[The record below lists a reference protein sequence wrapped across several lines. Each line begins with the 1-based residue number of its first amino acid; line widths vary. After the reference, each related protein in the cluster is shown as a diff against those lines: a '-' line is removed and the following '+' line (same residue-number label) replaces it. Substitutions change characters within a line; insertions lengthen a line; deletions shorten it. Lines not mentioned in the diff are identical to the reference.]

1 MSEIEK
7 KQLLDEYHQR
17 NEKWTDKTLT
27 QLSYFNNLMLT
38 LSVGFISFSYKILI
52 THNLEFSLKNIDWSI
67 SFMIFSL
74 IFMFLSVYKGLL
86 ISLNRLMDF
95 KITRQVVQIRQRML
109 EHADKKLDESTP
121 LVMPWCERQTLIIKL
136 FKLNYPKIS
145 IEDCKNYKEMSKFEK
160 DKIENDFKE
169 LRKISHNLGINTWK
183 GTYCMVKLFG
193 CSILLYILSII
204 VNG

>member
-1 MSEIEK
+1 MNEIEK

-17 NEKWTDKTLT
+17 NVRWTDKTLT

-52 THNLEFSLKNIDWSI
+52 THKLVFSFKNIDWSI
-67 SFMIFSL
+67 TLMAFSL
-74 IFMFLSVYKGLL
+74 IIMFLSAYKGLV

-109 EHADKKLDESTP
+109 EHADKKMDESTP
-121 LVMPWCERQTLIIKL
+121 LIMPWCERQKLIRKL

-145 IEDCKNYKEMSKFEK
+145 IEDCKNYKEMSKSKK
-160 DKIENDFKE
+160 DKIDTDFKE
-169 LRKISHNLGINTWK
+169 LRKISHNLGINSLK

-193 CSILLYILSII
+193 CSILLYILSIM
-204 VNG
+204 VN